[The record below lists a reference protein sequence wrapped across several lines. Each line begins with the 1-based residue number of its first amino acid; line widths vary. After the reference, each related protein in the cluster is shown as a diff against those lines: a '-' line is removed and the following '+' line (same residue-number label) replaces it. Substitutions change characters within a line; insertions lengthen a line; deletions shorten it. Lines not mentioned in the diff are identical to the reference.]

1 MGLSLVPAGPNE
13 EKELSEYLITSAK
26 VGFGKT
32 RRQIKDIAESVAKEK
47 GMLKGERIS
56 NGWWRRFL
64 ERNPTISLRSGDST
78 AQVRMQAI
86 NRENVEQYH
95 NLLKDVLDE
104 FDLENHPEQI
114 YNMDESRIPLDPR
127 PLKVAARK
135 GQKKVR

>member
-1 MGLSLVPAGPNE
+1 MELSLVPAGPNE

-114 YNMDESRIPLDPR
+114 YNMDGSGIPLDPR
-127 PLKVAARK
+127 PPK
-135 GQKKVR
+135 

>member
-1 MGLSLVPAGPNE
+1 MELSLVPAGPNE

-114 YNMDESRIPLDPR
+114 YNIDESGIPLDPH
-127 PLKVAARK
+127 PPKVAA
-135 GQKKVR
+135 

>member
-78 AQVRMQAI
+78 AQVQMQAI
-86 NRENVEQYH
+86 NCDNVEQYYD
-95 NLLKDVLDE
+95 LLKDVWMNLTWKIT
-104 FDLENHPEQI
+104 QSKYI
-114 YNMDESRIPLDPR
+114 I
-127 PLKVAARK
+127 
-135 GQKKVR
+135 